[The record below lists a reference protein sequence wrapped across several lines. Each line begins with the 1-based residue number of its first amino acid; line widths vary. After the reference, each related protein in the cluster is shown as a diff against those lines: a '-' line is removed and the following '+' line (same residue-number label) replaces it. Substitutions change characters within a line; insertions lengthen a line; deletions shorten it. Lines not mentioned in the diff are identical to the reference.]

1 MFLDLLDSGY
11 PTPPQHAWNTS
22 VRRYSIRSCHVSLHL
37 IHILC
42 FTMARRLKVF
52 SGESPMNG
60 IGVPRDFIY
69 HCLFF
74 FYCLLPVFGSNITI
88 NLYILPTKKHCKKKP
103 FKLDIFLYFQSSCL
117 FPLDQLVFPSMSSS
131 ATPCTRTSCHVVGPL
146 SHKHFRALKAGTS
159 KPPRP
164 ASHIN
169 LKTSAL
175 TSTMPTSLSE
185 CYRLQLL
192 LTSSSAM
199 YSRRPK
205 APLPAKRGRQRTAS
219 SYC

>member
-1 MFLDLLDSGY
+1 MFHHGE
-11 PTPPQHAWNTS
+11 AFES
-22 VRRYSIRSCHVSLHL
+22 VFGGKSYEWHRRSKRFYISL
-37 IHILC
+37 
-42 FTMARRLKVF
+42 
-52 SGESPMNG
+52 S
-60 IGVPRDFIY
+60 
-69 HCLFF
+69 LFF

-117 FPLDQLVFPSMSSS
+117 FPLDQLVFPFMSSS

>member
-1 MFLDLLDSGY
+1 MASAF
-11 PTPPQHAWNTS
+11 QE
-22 VRRYSIRSCHVSLHL
+22 
-37 IHILC
+37 ILC
-42 FTMARRLKVF
+42 IIV
-52 SGESPMNG
+52 S
-60 IGVPRDFIY
+60 
-69 HCLFF
+69 F

-88 NLYILPTKKHCKKKP
+88 NLYILPTRNIVKRNQ
-103 FKLDIFLYFQSSCL
+103 FKLDTFLYFQSSCP
-117 FPLDQLVFPSMSSS
+117 FPFNQLVLHSRSSS

-146 SHKHFRALKAGTS
+146 SHKHFRALKAGTF

-169 LKTSAL
+169 LETSAL

>member
-1 MFLDLLDSGY
+1 
-11 PTPPQHAWNTS
+11 
-22 VRRYSIRSCHVSLHL
+22 
-37 IHILC
+37 
-42 FTMARRLKVF
+42 
-52 SGESPMNG
+52 MNG

-69 HCLFF
+69 HCLFFF

-103 FKLDIFLYFQSSCL
+103 FKLDIFLYFPSSCP
-117 FPLDQLVFPSMSSS
+117 FPLNQLVFPSRNSSPIPS
-131 ATPCTRTSCHVVGPL
+131 TRLTRTSCHVVGPL
-146 SHKHFRALKAGTS
+146 SHKHFRALKAGTF

-169 LKTSAL
+169 PETSAL

-205 APLPAKRGRQRTAS
+205 APLPAKRGRQRTAH